1 MDADSS
7 NWQSLDSQGPLH
19 SATARTASAVRLA
32 AREFDLANTVAVLL
46 YSSTAQLSLRGT
58 YIWNRI
64 SLAVFFQ
71 EKTLTKAGWAQ
82 CRTPFESTAFQLT
95 DVCNFICRRIILNQE
110 SSLQRNPYNSR
121 KGVLMRRHR
130 VSLLF
135 VNLPQGQ
142 LLLWRKLCLSTLA
155 SANHHTSSHIM
166 THHDTSP
173 HIVI

>member
-1 MDADSS
+1 MDADWS

-32 AREFDLANTVAVLL
+32 AREFSPCQHSG
-46 YSSTAQLSLRGT
+46 SSSGSIAQLSLRGT
-58 YIWNRI
+58 YIWSRI
-64 SLAVFFQ
+64 SLAVFSQ

-82 CRTPFESTAFQLT
+82 CKTPFESTAFQLT

-110 SSLQRNPYNSR
+110 SSLQGNNSR
-121 KGVLMRRHR
+121 KGVLIRRNR

-135 VNLPQGQ
+135 VNLPQSNHKMQRFMDSCCCGGICACQ
-142 LLLWRKLCLSTLA
+142 LLLLR
-155 SANHHTSSHIM
+155 II